1 MAWPGAVIVVAAF
14 QKIHGAPVTSA
25 TAQSENTAP
34 ALLRRHAPA
43 QRLQSPQSHLEE
55 LSMTERS
62 APAVHHGP
70 SSPSADAE
78 TPPVLARPRW
88 GEVAAQ
94 RTSGQTHPSL
104 TLAAVLRHVL
114 ALDRGRSGT
123 PAAAAQPV
131 PQGAARAP
139 EAQVGT
145 QSDASLAVADEPAL
159 RRLNELLNTTLDI
172 CLQLDTA
179 RLQLQNAISTQR
191 EMETVLE
198 MVAARM
204 EAGQAHQN
212 EHRRITT
219 QLTAER
225 DKVSEAVREWNRI
238 GRRFSQHT
246 RLLPAQLESV
256 VDTLGPLPADEMDR
270 LAEACLWTH
279 ADVHFSLRQRARSWT
294 DQRADGSPGSGRTP
308 EDFRAWIA
316 RMEEV
321 RAQAA
326 ADFSAAR
333 EAYLEAVLNLDR
345 EHASF
350 VRARSLRRT
359 AETGFRY
366 GSGGALHFTDA
377 IVEESRRMHAVLALQ
392 ARRLAAKHQ
401 LFALAGL
408 LPKQFGLV
416 GPLTWH

>member
-1 MAWPGAVIVVAAF
+1 VAADARADGR
-14 QKIHGAPVTSA
+14 IAPR
-25 TAQSENTAP
+25 AP
-34 ALLRRHAPA
+34 
-43 QRLQSPQSHLEE
+43 
-55 LSMTERS
+55 
-62 APAVHHGP
+62 
-70 SSPSADAE
+70 
-78 TPPVLARPRW
+78 
-88 GEVAAQ
+88 
-94 RTSGQTHPSL
+94 GQAHQPM

-114 ALDRGRSGT
+114 VLDQGRDSNDPIVGDLL
-123 PAAAAQPV
+123 A
-131 PQGAARAP
+131 PQSPSRMP
-139 EAQVGT
+139 ESLVA
-145 QSDASLAVADEPAL
+145 SCPEASLAVADEPAL
-159 RRLNELLNTTLDI
+159 RRLNGVLNTTLDI

-198 MVAARM
+198 MVAARI
-204 EAGQAHQN
+204 EAGQAHQTD
-212 EHRRITT
+212 HRRITT
-219 QLTAER
+219 LLIAER
-225 DKVSEAVREWNRI
+225 DKVSEAVREWNRV
-238 GRRFSQHT
+238 GRRFTQHT
-246 RLLPAQLESV
+246 RLLPVQLESV

-279 ADVHFSLRQRARSWT
+279 ADVHFSLRQRARAWT
-294 DQRADGSPGSGRTP
+294 DRRADFPSGRGPKP
-308 EDFRAWIA
+308 EDFHAWMA

-333 EAYLEAVLNLDR
+333 EAYLQAVLNLDR

-359 AETGFRY
+359 AETGFRH
-366 GSGGALHFTDA
+366 GSGSALHFTDS

>member
-1 MAWPGAVIVVAAF
+1 VGIK
-14 QKIHGAPVTSA
+14 KIHGEPVKSA
-25 TAQSENTAP
+25 TAHPENSAA

-43 QRLQSPQSHLEE
+43 QRLQTPQPILEE

-62 APAVHHGP
+62 APAVQHGP
-70 SSPSADAE
+70 SSPTAHAD
-78 TPPVLARPRW
+78 TPDALAHTRLGATVEQR
-88 GEVAAQ
+88 AA
-94 RTSGQTHPSL
+94 GQTHQPM

-114 ALDRGRSGT
+114 SLDRGINGGIR
-123 PAAAAQPV
+123 AAGAPPMSHGEPLASQPLVASSPDAA
-131 PQGAARAP
+131 
-139 EAQVGT
+139 
-145 QSDASLAVADEPAL
+145 LAVADEPAL
-159 RRLNELLNTTLDI
+159 RRVNDQLNATLDI

-198 MVAARM
+198 MVAARV
-204 EAGQAHQN
+204 EAGQALQTD
-212 EHRRITT
+212 HRRITT
-219 QLTAER
+219 LLMAER

-238 GRRFSQHT
+238 GRRFTQHT

-279 ADVHFSLRQRARSWT
+279 ADVHFSLRQRARPL
-294 DQRADGSPGSGRTP
+294 ADARPDVPLASGRAS
-308 EDFRAWIA
+308 EDFHAWIS

-326 ADFSAAR
+326 ADFSSAR
-333 EAYLEAVLNLDR
+333 EAYLESVLNLDR
-345 EHASF
+345 EHAGF

-359 AETGFRY
+359 AETGFRH
-366 GSGGALHFTDA
+366 GSGSALRFTDA
-377 IVEESRRMHAVLALQ
+377 IAEEGRRMHAVLALQ
-392 ARRLAAKHQ
+392 ARRLAAKHH

>member
-1 MAWPGAVIVVAAF
+1 
-14 QKIHGAPVTSA
+14 
-25 TAQSENTAP
+25 
-34 ALLRRHAPA
+34 
-43 QRLQSPQSHLEE
+43 
-55 LSMTERS
+55 MTERS
-62 APAVHHGP
+62 APATHQGP

-78 TPPVLARPRW
+78 TPAVPTRAR
-88 GEVAAQ
+88 VAEGAVQ
-94 RTSGQTHPSL
+94 RAAGQTHQSM

-114 ALDRGRSGT
+114 ALERGHGGT
-123 PAAAAQPV
+123 QAATAMPGPPGTSQAPAAPAAGPS
-131 PQGAARAP
+131 
-139 EAQVGT
+139 E
-145 QSDASLAVADEPAL
+145 ASLAVADEPAL
-159 RRLNELLNTTLDI
+159 RRLNERLNTTLDI

-191 EMETVLE
+191 EIETVLE

-204 EAGQAHQN
+204 EAGQAQHS

-219 QLTAER
+219 QLMTER
-225 DKVSEAVREWNRI
+225 DKVSDAVREWNRI

-279 ADVHFSLRQRARSWT
+279 ADVHFVLRQRARSW
-294 DQRADGSPGSGRTP
+294 ADRSADDSPESGRTP

-316 RMEEV
+316 RMEAV

-326 ADFSAAR
+326 ADFSSAR
-333 EAYLEAVLNLDR
+333 EAYLDAVLNLDR
-345 EHASF
+345 ENACF

-359 AETGFRY
+359 AETGFRHGA
-366 GSGGALHFTDA
+366 GSALHFSDA
-377 IVEESRRMHAVLALQ
+377 IVEESRRMHTVLALQ

>member
-1 MAWPGAVIVVAAF
+1 M
-14 QKIHGAPVTSA
+14 
-25 TAQSENTAP
+25 
-34 ALLRRHAPA
+34 
-43 QRLQSPQSHLEE
+43 
-55 LSMTERS
+55 
-62 APAVHHGP
+62 
-70 SSPSADAE
+70 
-78 TPPVLARPRW
+78 
-88 GEVAAQ
+88 
-94 RTSGQTHPSL
+94 
-104 TLAAVLRHVL
+104 TLAAVLCHVL
-114 ALDRGRSGT
+114 ALDQRSGG
-123 PAAAAQPV
+123 AQPV
-131 PQGAARAP
+131 GAALSAP
-139 EAQVGT
+139 QDAPHTQEALVASP
-145 QSDASLAVADEPAL
+145 SDAPLAVADEPAL
-159 RRLNELLNTTLDI
+159 RRLNGVLNATLDI

-179 RLQLQNAISTQR
+179 RLQLQNAIATQR

-204 EAGQAHQN
+204 EAGHAHQTD
-212 EHRRITT
+212 HRRITT
-219 QLTAER
+219 LLTSER
-225 DKVSEAVREWNRI
+225 DKVSEAVREWNRV
-238 GRRFSQHT
+238 GRRFTQHT

-279 ADVHFSLRQRARSWT
+279 ADVHFSLRQRARAWI
-294 DQRADGSPGSGRTP
+294 DQRSNAPAGQGPAP
-308 EDFRAWIA
+308 EDFHAWMS

-333 EAYLEAVLNLDR
+333 EAYLQAVLNLDR
-345 EHASF
+345 EHAGF

-359 AETGFRY
+359 AETGFRH
-366 GSGGALHFTDA
+366 GSGSALHFTDA

>member
-1 MAWPGAVIVVAAF
+1 
-14 QKIHGAPVTSA
+14 
-25 TAQSENTAP
+25 
-34 ALLRRHAPA
+34 
-43 QRLQSPQSHLEE
+43 
-55 LSMTERS
+55 MTERS
-62 APAVHHGP
+62 APTVQHGP
-70 SSPSADAE
+70 SSPTTHAD
-78 TPPVLARPRW
+78 TPTVLPHARL
-88 GEVAAQ
+88 GEQAAQ
-94 RTSGQTHPSL
+94 RATGQTHQAM

-114 ALDRGRSGT
+114 ALGRGNG
-123 PAAAAQPV
+123 AAVYAGAAQPM
-131 PQGAARAP
+131 PQGTSRVP
-139 EAQVGT
+139 ESLAET
-145 QSDASLAVADEPAL
+145 LAECTTDASLVVTDEPAL
-159 RRLNELLNTTLDI
+159 RRLNDLLNTTLDT

-198 MVAARM
+198 MVAARV

-212 EHRRITT
+212 DHRRITAL
-219 QLTAER
+219 LTGER

-238 GRRFSQHT
+238 GRRFTQHT

-256 VDTLGPLPADEMDR
+256 VDALGPLPADEMDR

-279 ADVHFSLRQRARSWT
+279 ADVHFNLRQRARSWADLRT
-294 DQRADGSPGSGRTP
+294 DNPSASASGRAP
-308 EDFRAWIA
+308 EGFHAWIS

-326 ADFSAAR
+326 ADFSSAR
-333 EAYLEAVLNLDR
+333 ETYLEAVLNLDR
-345 EHASF
+345 EHAGF

-359 AETGFRY
+359 AETGFRH
-366 GSGGALHFTDA
+366 GSGSALHFTDA

-392 ARRLAAKHQ
+392 ARRLTAKHQ

-408 LPKQFGLV
+408 LPKQFDLV

>member
-1 MAWPGAVIVVAAF
+1 
-14 QKIHGAPVTSA
+14 
-25 TAQSENTAP
+25 
-34 ALLRRHAPA
+34 
-43 QRLQSPQSHLEE
+43 
-55 LSMTERS
+55 MTERS
-62 APAVHHGP
+62 APAVYHDP

-78 TPPVLARPRW
+78 TPPAPARPRRV
-88 GEVAAQ
+88 EVAAQ
-94 RTSGQTHPSL
+94 RTAGQTHPSL
-104 TLAAVLRHVL
+104 TLVAVLRHVL
-114 ALDRGRSGT
+114 ALERGRSGA
-123 PAAAAQPV
+123 PAAALPV
-131 PQGAARAP
+131 PQGATRAP
-139 EAQVGT
+139 EAQVGSL
-145 QSDASLAVADEPAL
+145 SDAPLAVADEPAL

-191 EMETVLE
+191 EIETVLE
-198 MVAARM
+198 MVAARV

-219 QLTAER
+219 QLTAES

-279 ADVHFSLRQRARSWT
+279 ADVHFSLRQRARSWA
-294 DQRADGSPGSGRTP
+294 DQRADGSVGSGRTP

-316 RMEEV
+316 RMEAV

-333 EAYLEAVLNLDR
+333 EAYLDAVLNLDR

-359 AETGFRY
+359 AETGFRH

-377 IVEESRRMHAVLALQ
+377 IIEESRRMHAVLALQ

>member
-1 MAWPGAVIVVAAF
+1 
-14 QKIHGAPVTSA
+14 
-25 TAQSENTAP
+25 
-34 ALLRRHAPA
+34 
-43 QRLQSPQSHLEE
+43 
-55 LSMTERS
+55 MTERS
-62 APAVHHGP
+62 APATHHGP
-70 SSPSADAE
+70 SSPPADAE
-78 TPPVLARPRW
+78 APAVPARARVA
-88 GEVAAQ
+88 EVAVQ
-94 RTSGQTHPSL
+94 RAAGQTHQSM

-114 ALDRGRSGT
+114 ALERGHGGT
-123 PAAAAQPV
+123 PAATAMPV
-131 PQGAARAP
+131 PPGTTHAPVAQAAGPAEAP
-139 EAQVGT
+139 
-145 QSDASLAVADEPAL
+145 LAVADEPAL
-159 RRLNELLNTTLDI
+159 RRLNERLNNTLEI

-191 EMETVLE
+191 EIETVLE

-204 EAGQAHQN
+204 EAGQALHN

-219 QLTAER
+219 QLMAER
-225 DKVSEAVREWNRI
+225 DKVSDAVREWNRI

-279 ADVHFSLRQRARSWT
+279 ADVQFSLQQRARSWV
-294 DQRADGSPGSGRTP
+294 DGSPESGRTP

-316 RMEEV
+316 RMEAV

-326 ADFSAAR
+326 ADFSSAR
-333 EAYLEAVLNLDR
+333 EAYLDAVLNLDR

-359 AETGFRY
+359 AETGFRHGA
-366 GSGGALHFTDA
+366 GSVLHFSDA
-377 IVEESRRMHAVLALQ
+377 IIEESRRMHAVLALQ

>member
-1 MAWPGAVIVVAAF
+1 M
-14 QKIHGAPVTSA
+14 T
-25 TAQSENTAP
+25 ERTAP
-34 ALLRRHAPA
+34 AV
-43 QRLQSPQSHLEE
+43 Q
-55 LSMTERS
+55 
-62 APAVHHGP
+62 HGP
-70 SSPSADAE
+70 SSPTSQGETHAASGHPVAADARADGR
-78 TPPVLARPRW
+78 VAPR
-88 GEVAAQ
+88 AP
-94 RTSGQTHPSL
+94 GQAHQPM

-114 ALDRGRSGT
+114 VLDQGRDSSDPIVAALL
-123 PAAAAQPV
+123 A
-131 PQGAARAP
+131 PQSPSRMQESLVASCP
-139 EAQVGT
+139 E
-145 QSDASLAVADEPAL
+145 ASLAVADEPAL
-159 RRLNELLNTTLDI
+159 RRLNGVLNTTLDI

-198 MVAARM
+198 MVAARI
-204 EAGQAHQN
+204 EAGQAHQTD
-212 EHRRITT
+212 HRRITS
-219 QLTAER
+219 LLIAER
-225 DKVSEAVREWNRI
+225 DKVSEAVREWNRV
-238 GRRFSQHT
+238 GRRFTQHT
-246 RLLPAQLESV
+246 RLLPVQLESV

-279 ADVHFSLRQRARSWT
+279 ADVHFSLRQRARAWT
-294 DQRADGSPGSGRTP
+294 DRRADFPSGRGPKP
-308 EDFRAWIA
+308 EDFHAWMA

-333 EAYLEAVLNLDR
+333 EAYLQAVLNLDR

-359 AETGFRY
+359 AETGFRH
-366 GSGGALHFTDA
+366 GSGSALHFTDS